1 MVLKEIKRLKRR
13 LYEAIEK
20 YGINADKTRVISEQL
35 DQLIN
40 EFNSKQRILSEDNNM
55 KTAYDKSILKLKQ
68 ITIDFGSF
76 PTVKEWNYFAKEN
89 TLLSSESIKYI
100 SQLNWNEL
108 REKVLHEINKKI
120 F

>member
-1 MVLKEIKRLKRR
+1 MVLGKIKRLKRR

-20 YGINADKTRVISEQL
+20 YGIDAEETRVISEQL
-35 DQLIN
+35 DKLIN
-40 EFNSKQRILSEDNNM
+40 VFNSKQRIFSEDNNM

-76 PTVKEWNYFAKEN
+76 PTVEEWNYFAKEN

-100 SQLNWNEL
+100 SQLNWHEL
-108 REKVLHEINKKI
+108 REKILYEINKKI